1 MKLADTSIVLT
12 GAASGIGLALLERLA
27 AHPARILA
35 ADLNAEALEAACRR
49 LTGRPAALHPWPCD
63 LSSAEAVDRLFEE
76 ALARLGRI
84 DLFIANAG
92 FAYYERIEVP
102 DWERL
107 ERIYRVNVFNTLY
120 TIEKMQALY
129 GDRPYK
135 VVVTASA
142 MAQIAVPGYAIYA
155 STKAALDRFVDGYRW
170 QLDDPRKIMVVY
182 PISTRTG
189 FFRAAGKDV
198 PLPWPSQTAEAVAR
212 AIEAGIRRDRTR
224 VFPSPVYRM
233 ILFLDRFLPM
243 HHLVQAIE
251 QRRFERWL
259 KNQGPVS

>member
-1 MKLADTSIVLT
+1 MQLADQSVVLT

-27 AHPARILA
+27 RRPLRILA

-49 LTGRPAALHPWPCD
+49 LMGQAASLYPWPCD
-63 LSSAEAVDRLFEE
+63 LSSPEAVDRLFEA

-92 FAYYERIEVP
+92 FAYYERIESP

-107 ERIYRVNVFNTLY
+107 ERIYRVNVFNPIYTL
-120 TIEKMQALY
+120 EKMQALH
-129 GDRPYK
+129 GEQPYK

-142 MAQIAVPGYAIYA
+142 MAQIAVPGYAVYA

-170 QLDDPRKIMVVY
+170 QLDDPRKVMVVY

-189 FFRAAGKDV
+189 FFRAAGQGV
-198 PLPWPSQTAEAVAR
+198 PLPWPSQSAEAVAR
-212 AIEAGIRRDRTR
+212 AIESGIRRDRLR
-224 VFPSPVYRM
+224 VFPSPTYRL

-243 HHLVQAIE
+243 HPLVQAIE
-251 QRRFERWL
+251 QRRFAQWL
-259 KNQGPVS
+259 KNQGPVP

>member
-1 MKLADTSIVLT
+1 MRLTDQAVVLT

-27 AHPARILA
+27 RHPLRILA
-35 ADLNAEALEAACRR
+35 ADLNAAALEAACQR
-49 LTGRPAALHPWPCD
+49 LADRNAVLYPWPCD
-63 LSSAEAVDRLFEE
+63 LSTPQAVEQLFEE
-76 ALARLGRI
+76 AIRRMGRI

-92 FAYYERIEVP
+92 FAYYERIETP

-107 ERIYRVNVFNTLY
+107 EKIYRVNVFNTIY

-129 GDRPYK
+129 GRQPYK

-155 STKAALDRFVDGYRW
+155 STKAALDRFADGYRW
-170 QLDDPRKIMVVY
+170 QLDDPRKLMLVY

-189 FFRAAGKDV
+189 FFRAAGQDV
-198 PLPWPSQTAEAVAR
+198 PLPWPSQPAEAVAR
-212 AIEAGIRRDRTR
+212 AIETGIRRDRQR
-224 VFPSPVYRM
+224 VFPSSTYRL

-243 HHLVQAIE
+243 HRLVQAIE

-259 KNQGPVS
+259 ETKR